1 MRLQCYEFL
10 DVVCE
15 HLLVARDDGQTR
27 LQGALDDGVGGLGVV
42 DELDDEVYFRV
53 VEYVVGLVREVGLDG
68 ARLAD
73 VAYADAFYLDVF
85 GAYALQNVIE
95 TAAHG
100 SETEESDVEFFTVHG
115 VVCFPICGS

>member
-1 MRLQCYEFL
+1 MSSTMKFISGSLNMSS
-10 DVVCE
+10 
-15 HLLVARDDGQTR
+15 
-27 LQGALDDGVGGLGVV
+27 ALSVKSASTAPG
-42 DELDDEVYFRV
+42 
-53 VEYVVGLVREVGLDG
+53 
-68 ARLAD
+68 LAD
-73 VAYADAFYLDVF
+73 VAHADAFYLDVL